1 APAASASGAGSA
13 SGSAA
18 PATSGSADAK
28 AKDEAKQHF
37 INGVGLMQEE
47 QWGAALVEFNIS
59 IQLFP
64 TRNARKNLAE
74 CLKQLGKFAEALEQY
89 ETLMRDFGS
98 QLPPADLEQI
108 QKSMN
113 YVKGLVGFIQINS
126 SVQGATVV
134 VDGVPRG
141 KTPLAP
147 VRVSQGPHTINVSAE
162 GYIPFVATRD
172 VLGKQTIAV
181 DVTLE
186 VLARSG
192 RIQIIEENGA
202 DAEVFIDGAPKGKVG
217 KTAYEER
224 VAPGTHFVYLKGPGI
239 MGTQP
244 VPANVQVDQTVVLR
258 LRLEELPAEVRVETD
273 PIGASIILDG
283 VPVGQGSW
291 EGRLRGGQHKI
302 DSQAEGYFRT
312 TKSFDAKTE
321 GGKQTWKVALDRDEN
336 SPFWTK
342 GRTRPISISLFGDVL
357 IGAFGFGSDY
367 ERSCSNGLADC
378 YTRSKPF
385 GGGGGLRAGY
395 EVAPG
400 LSIELELGYMYAKAN
415 VARKT
420 TLYGEQSTPVKV
432 DVTDDWSL
440 SGFVV
445 GLGASYA
452 FIRRPIV
459 LSGAIAGGAIIGA
472 KVKDRRSGTTPC
484 LDNNG
489 VPNGATDCSSAEVLK
504 DPTTRPMLPTT
515 GTASKT
521 IPFFAPQ
528 LRIAMPITEAFQIG
542 LGLGVLIG
550 IGELRPEI
558 KQTPQAVPT
567 DKTAMATGTDGK
579 PHSIGFVPQPAQNA
593 TPESAIGTFII
604 PRAELFFKLAF

>member
-1 APAASASGAGSA
+1 MRRSSSILAPFVALSLAAPFVAAVAPQVFAQTGAPAASASGSA

-202 DAEVFIDGAPKGKVG
+202 DAEV
-217 KTAYEER
+217 
-224 VAPGTHFVYLKGPGI
+224 
-239 MGTQP
+239 
-244 VPANVQVDQTVVLR
+244 
-258 LRLEELPAEVRVETD
+258 
-273 PIGASIILDG
+273 
-283 VPVGQGSW
+283 
-291 EGRLRGGQHKI
+291 
-302 DSQAEGYFRT
+302 
-312 TKSFDAKTE
+312 
-321 GGKQTWKVALDRDEN
+321 
-336 SPFWTK
+336 
-342 GRTRPISISLFGDVL
+342 
-357 IGAFGFGSDY
+357 
-367 ERSCSNGLADC
+367 
-378 YTRSKPF
+378 
-385 GGGGGLRAGY
+385 
-395 EVAPG
+395 
-400 LSIELELGYMYAKAN
+400 
-415 VARKT
+415 
-420 TLYGEQSTPVKV
+420 
-432 DVTDDWSL
+432 
-440 SGFVV
+440 
-445 GLGASYA
+445 
-452 FIRRPIV
+452 
-459 LSGAIAGGAIIGA
+459 
-472 KVKDRRSGTTPC
+472 
-484 LDNNG
+484 
-489 VPNGATDCSSAEVLK
+489 
-504 DPTTRPMLPTT
+504 
-515 GTASKT
+515 
-521 IPFFAPQ
+521 
-528 LRIAMPITEAFQIG
+528 
-542 LGLGVLIG
+542 
-550 IGELRPEI
+550 
-558 KQTPQAVPT
+558 
-567 DKTAMATGTDGK
+567 
-579 PHSIGFVPQPAQNA
+579 
-593 TPESAIGTFII
+593 
-604 PRAELFFKLAF
+604 